1 MDINSIL
8 SGVKCDACG
17 RMHDCT
23 IKYVYIEK
31 DACRHLSDLCK
42 DYKRILIV
50 ADENTFNASGKQVES
65 ALCGIEYNKVIF
77 SGKSVVI
84 PDENAI
90 ECVRKKLDGVD
101 LIIGIGSGVM
111 QDLCKYV
118 AHFAKIPYMIV
129 ATAPSMDGYAS
140 SGAAMILKGMKETVP
155 ASLPYAILADTEVL
169 KNAPM
174 DMIKAGYGDIIG
186 KYSALNDWKLATCV
200 NGEYFCQYIYDVTY
214 DMILKTLDVASGLL
228 ERDENSVKIL
238 TEALMIVGIMMSFA
252 TTSRPASGSEHHL
265 SHFFEIT
272 GIINGEEYF
281 PHGIDVVYST
291 VITAKIREI
300 ILNSE
305 FPKKSFVMDRCA
317 YENKM
322 AEVYTVIKDECI
334 KLQDRIGN
342 YTRDRL
348 PIYLEKEKEI
358 RDILS
363 EMPSP
368 DKIREML
375 DLAKIDYS
383 EFFGLYGKDKINTAI
398 HYAKDLKDRYTVLW
412 MYYDLFGVDNE
423 IN

>member
-8 SGVKCDACG
+8 NGVKCESCG
-17 RMHDCT
+17 KMHDCT

-31 DACRHLSDLCK
+31 DACEHLKELC
-42 DYKRILIV
+42 DSFESILIV
-50 ADENTFNASGKQVES
+50 ADENTYGASGDRVEK
-65 ALCGIEYNKVIF
+65 ALADKKYKSVIF

-90 ECVRKKLDGVD
+90 ERVRKELNGVD
-101 LIIGIGSGVM
+101 LIIGIGSGVI

-118 AHFAKIPYMIV
+118 AHFACIPYMVV

-155 ASLPYAILADTEVL
+155 ATLPYAILADTEVL

-186 KYSALNDWKLATCV
+186 KYSALNDWKLAKAV
-200 NGEYFCQYIYDVTY
+200 NNEYFCQYIYDTTY
-214 DMILKTLDVASGLL
+214 DMILKTLDTASGLL

-252 TTSRPASGSEHHL
+252 TSSRPASGSEHHL

-272 GIINGEEYF
+272 GIINNQEYF
-281 PHGIDVVYST
+281 PHGIDVAYST
-291 VITAKIREI
+291 VVTSEIRER
-300 ILNSE
+300 ILMRE
-305 FPKKSFVMDRCA
+305 FPSKSFSMDRA
-317 YENKM
+317 TYENKM
-322 AEVYTVIKDECI
+322 AEVYSVIANECI

-348 PIYLEKEKEI
+348 PVYKEKEDEI
-358 RDILS
+358 RSILT

-368 DKIREML
+368 NKIKEML
-375 DLAKIDYS
+375 GLAKIDLD
-383 EFFGLYGKDKINTAI
+383 EFYRLYGKDKINTAI

-412 MYYDLFGVDNE
+412 MYYDLFGV
-423 IN
+423 

>member
-8 SGVKCDACG
+8 NGVKCDACG
-17 RMHDCT
+17 RMHNCT
-23 IKYVYIEK
+23 IKYIYIEK
-31 DACRHLSDLCK
+31 DACAHLSELCRNYGK
-42 DYKRILIV
+42 ILVV
-50 ADENTFNASGKQVES
+50 ADENTFLASGDKVEN
-65 ALCGIEYNKVIF
+65 ALSGKDYKKVIF

-84 PDENAI
+84 PNEDAI
-90 ECVRKKLDGVD
+90 ETVRKELDGVD

-118 AHFAKIPYMIV
+118 AHFANIPYMVV

-140 SGAAMILKGMKETVP
+140 SGAAMILKGMKETVS
-155 ASLPYAILADTEVL
+155 ATLPYAIIADTEVL

-186 KYSALNDWKLATCV
+186 KYSALNDWKLATAV
-200 NGEYFCQYIYDVTY
+200 NGEYFCKYIYDTTY

-228 ERDENSVKIL
+228 KRDENSVKIL

-291 VITAKIREI
+291 VITSKIREF
-300 ILNSE
+300 ILNNE
-305 FPKKSFVMDRCA
+305 FPSSSYKMERSA
-317 YENKM
+317 YESKM
-322 AEVYTVIKDECI
+322 KEVYSVIADECI

-342 YTRDRL
+342 YKDRL
-348 PIYLEKEKEI
+348 SIYKAKEDEI
-358 RDILS
+358 RGILS

-368 DKIREML
+368 DEIIRML
-375 DLAKIDYS
+375 EIAEIDLS
-383 EFFGLYGKDKINTAI
+383 EFYNLYGKDKINTAI

-412 MYYDLFGVDNE
+412 LYYDLFGVENE
-423 IN
+423 ID

>member
-8 SGVKCDACG
+8 NGVKCDACG

-65 ALCGIEYNKVIF
+65 ALCGKEYKKVIF
-77 SGKSVVI
+77 SGKTVVI

-90 ECVRKKLDGVD
+90 ECVRNELEGVD

-118 AHFAKIPYMIV
+118 AHFAHIPYMMV

-155 ASLPYAILADTEVL
+155 ASLPYAIIADTEVL

-174 DMIKAGYGDIIG
+174 EMIKAGYGDIIG
-186 KYSALNDWKLATCV
+186 KYSALNDWKLATAV

-214 DMILKTLDVASGLL
+214 DMILKTLETAKGLL

-334 KLQDRIGN
+334 KLQDGIGN

-358 RDILS
+358 RGILS
-363 EMPSP
+363 EMPSA
-368 DKIREML
+368 DKIKEML
-375 DLAKIDYS
+375 ELAKIDYS

-412 MYYDLFGVDNE
+412 LYYDLFGVDNE